1 MRTIV
6 TAAMRT
12 CIPKTTNQERYAAAL
27 LGKKPI
33 VFALGPA
40 GSGKTLLACQFGI
53 QQLKHHEVD
62 KLVLTRP
69 ATSAGEEHGFLPG
82 TLDKKMGPW
91 MQPLMD
97 SFNLRSNDIER
108 MKKND
113 QLEIA
118 PFAYMRGRTFVDSW
132 IIADEMQNAT
142 CEQLKMLLTRIGSG
156 SKIVVTG
163 DLQQCDIPNSG
174 LEEFISYAKLM
185 EKLDH
190 IDIVYLDNSDIVRH
204 EAVAEVLNIYD
215 LKHSEDYY

>member
-6 TAAMRT
+6 SAMRT
-12 CIPKTTNQERYAAAL
+12 CIPRTKNQERYAEAL
-27 LGKKPI
+27 LSKKPI

-40 GSGKTLLACQFGI
+40 GCGKTLLACQIGL
-53 QQLKHHEVD
+53 QQMKHHEVN

-97 SFNLRSNDIER
+97 SFNVRGTDIER

-142 CEQLKMLLTRIGSG
+142 CEQLKMLLTRIGEG

-174 LEEFISYAKLM
+174 LEEFIDYAKCKEMLS
-185 EKLDH
+185 H
-190 IDIVYLDNSDIVRH
+190 IDIIELNNSDIVRH
-204 EAVAEVLNIYD
+204 EAVAEVLSIYD
-215 LKHSEDYY
+215 LKKNKEYY

>member
-1 MRTIV
+1 MRTV
-6 TAAMRT
+6 
-12 CIPKTTNQERYAAAL
+12 IPRTTNQERYVEAMYS
-27 LGKKPI
+27 KKPI

-40 GSGKTLLACQFGI
+40 GCGKTLLACQIGL

-97 SFNLRSNDIER
+97 SFMLRSTDIER
-108 MKKND
+108 MKKQD

-118 PFAYMRGRTFVDSW
+118 PFAYMRGRTFNKSW

-142 CEQLKMLLTRIGSG
+142 STQLKMLLTRLGID

-163 DLQQCDIPNSG
+163 DLQQCDIHDSG
-174 LEEFISYAKLM
+174 LKEF
-185 EKLDH
+185 LDFANNKENLEY
-190 IDIVYLDNSDIVRH
+190 IDIVNLYNEDIVRH
-204 EAVAEVLNIYD
+204 EAVAEVLSVYD
-215 LKHSEDYY
+215 SIKGYDNY

>member
-6 TAAMRT
+6 SAMRT
-12 CIPKTTNQERYAAAL
+12 VIPRTKNQERYAEAL
-27 LGKKPI
+27 YGKKPI

-40 GSGKTLLACQFGI
+40 GCGKTLLACQIGL

-91 MQPLMD
+91 MQPLID
-97 SFNLRSNDIER
+97 SFNLRGNDIER

-118 PFAYMRGRTFVDSW
+118 PFAYMRGRTFNNSW

-142 CEQLKMLLTRIGSG
+142 STQLKMLLTRLGQN

-163 DLQQCDIPNSG
+163 DLQQTDIKDSG
-174 LEEFISYAKLM
+174 LEEFIDLTEQKKVL
-185 EKLDH
+185 EH
-190 IDIVYLDNSDIVRH
+190 IDIVYLDNEDIVRH
-204 EAVAEVLNIYD
+204 EAVAEVLDIYD
-215 LKHSEDYY
+215 GTT

>member
-1 MRTIV
+1 MRQIV
-6 TAAMRT
+6 CAMRT
-12 CIPKTTNQERYAAAL
+12 VIPRTHNQERYAGAL
-27 LGKKPI
+27 LSKKPI

-40 GSGKTLLACQFGI
+40 GCGKTLLACQIGL

-97 SFNLRSNDIER
+97 SFSLRGTDIER

-118 PFAYMRGRTFVDSW
+118 PFAYMRGRTFNNSW

-142 CEQLKMLLTRIGSG
+142 ADQLKMLLTRIGQG

-163 DLQQCDIPNSG
+163 DLQQCDIYDSG
-174 LEEFISYAKLM
+174 LEEFINFAEQKENL
-185 EKLDH
+185 EH
-190 IDIVYLDNSDIVRH
+190 IDIVHLTNEDIVRH
-204 EAVAEVLNIYD
+204 DAVVEVLDIYD
-215 LKHSEDYY
+215 LKKQSTY

>member
-1 MRTIV
+1 V
-6 TAAMRT
+6 SAMRT
-12 CIPKTTNQERYAAAL
+12 VIPRTMNQEKYAAAL
-27 LGKKPI
+27 HSKKPI
-33 VFALGPA
+33 VFAIGPA
-40 GSGKTLLACQFGI
+40 GCGKTLLACQVGLH
-53 QQLKHHEVD
+53 QLKHQDYD

-97 SFNLRSNDIER
+97 SFSLRGNDIDR

-118 PFAYMRGRTFVDSW
+118 PFAYMRGRTFNNSW

-142 CEQLKMLLTRIGSG
+142 TDQIKMLLTRIGNG

-174 LEEFISYAKLM
+174 LEDFIFYAEQK
-185 EKLDH
+185 ENLDH
-190 IDIVYLDNSDIVRH
+190 IDIIHLDSADIVRH
-204 EAVAEVLNIYD
+204 DAVIEVLDIYD
-215 LKHSEDYY
+215 LKKQDF

>member
-1 MRTIV
+1 MRPFV
-6 TAAMRT
+6 CAMRT
-12 CIPKTTNQERYAAAL
+12 VIPRTHNQERYAGAL
-27 LGKKPI
+27 LSNKPI

-40 GSGKTLLACQFGI
+40 GCGKTLLACQIGL

-69 ATSAGEEHGFLPG
+69 ATSAGEQHGFLPG

-97 SFNLRSNDIER
+97 SFSLRETDVER

-118 PFAYMRGRTFVDSW
+118 PFAYMRGRTFNNSW

-142 CEQLKMLLTRIGSG
+142 SDQLKMLLTRIGQG

-163 DLQQCDIPNSG
+163 DLQQCDIYDSG
-174 LEEFISYAKLM
+174 LEDFINFAQQKENLEYIEIINLTN
-185 EKLDH
+185 E
-190 IDIVYLDNSDIVRH
+190 DIVRH
-204 EAVAEVLNIYD
+204 DAVVEVLDIYD
-215 LKHSEDYY
+215 LKKQNTF